1 MDTSY
6 LEELD
11 FLDPNEVCNRIS
23 GADLH
28 ATISNGDF
36 KAFEEMLKKGAP
48 MEAKN
53 IHGLTPL
60 HVVCVRQEVEMVT
73 SLLRAGC
80 QGIYLLPVWLCGL
93 TQNVFST
100 ISC

>member
-60 HVVCVRQEVEMVT
+60 HVVCVKQEVEMVT
-73 SLLRAGC
+73 TLLRAGC
-80 QGIYLLPVWLCGL
+80 QGAYLHQFLQLEG
-93 TQNVFST
+93 
-100 ISC
+100 